1 MHVYL
6 AVMCSAPE
14 ISNCLQ
20 FVAIVSSI
28 IGFLT
33 LTEHGHWT
41 APDVPIV
48 RQVVG
53 GLQFVVTLAALIAV
67 ILAALGLKPGG
78 SHLLLLVSVCV
89 CVCVYTVLCHT
100 PARCAFG
107 CLVMRLPQN
116 GPYCVH
122 GVLPLRAFR
131 HIICHYYVHYYVQ

>member
-14 ISNCLQ
+14 ISNHLQ
-20 FVAIVSSI
+20 FVAIVSGI

-89 CVCVYTVLCHT
+89 CVCVCIQCCVTHQHAVH
-100 PARCAFG
+100 
-107 CLVMRLPQN
+107 LV
-116 GPYCVH
+116 V
-122 GVLPLRAFR
+122 
-131 HIICHYYVHYYVQ
+131 